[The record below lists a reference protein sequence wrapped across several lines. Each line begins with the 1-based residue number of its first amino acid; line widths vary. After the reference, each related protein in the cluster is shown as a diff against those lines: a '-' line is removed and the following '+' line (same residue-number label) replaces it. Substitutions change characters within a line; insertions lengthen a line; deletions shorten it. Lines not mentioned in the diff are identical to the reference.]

1 VTLCSCFR
9 SAANLF
15 DLVCVPFVSFPPSS
29 LLLFTHPLHFN
40 VQVYGY
46 MAMLQSIDLTSDLKL
61 GLYMKIPPRSL
72 FIVQVYGTAL
82 GSVVNYLL
90 INGVIASK
98 RDFLDG
104 TVNDPTQQWS
114 GRKPE
119 IFFVASVI
127 FVRRRFLVPPERHRA
142 EYSLSSRV

>member
-1 VTLCSCFR
+1 
-9 SAANLF
+9 
-15 DLVCVPFVSFPPSS
+15 
-29 LLLFTHPLHFN
+29 
-40 VQVYGY
+40 

-61 GLYMKIPPRSL
+61 GLYMKIPPRHL
-72 FIVQVYGTAL
+72 FICQIYGTAL

-119 IFFVASVI
+119 IFFVASCVPLSLL
-127 FVRRRFLVPPERHRA
+127 FLSF
-142 EYSLSSRV
+142 SLGR